1 MANRRSRSQNRY
13 INPSDGKGVE
23 LYKPL
28 PPKNSKEGIEA
39 EKQKKTVRTFSC
51 DRAINPGAHNDLVKA
66 NDAGNTYRRVSEING
81 ISNSG
86 RPYLLDENGEL
97 HRRFNTMQ
105 PSPNGFHSSQ
115 ALPIKIFGS
124 SQLSRVDTPEMQPNV
139 SKSFVLNSM
148 NPSTPNKTK
157 QPLKRATTPLFGPV
171 TKKSRVTTANKQP
184 VKRSTTPLK
193 QPSAITPNKRLG
205 SSITLERNSNNLE
218 NAYKELKGHWK
229 VVEERVNLIALL
241 MKDIEDNKSDIQMV
255 DKSTCVLTKAC
266 QLEDALLSL
275 KPGSTACL
283 NITIVCKAGAN
294 TLYILAKWKGKEY
307 HGVLTDGE
315 PVHSHLY
322 AQKRADKN
330 SDHTTPNSA
339 AGGGHS
345 DKTGVSSTGKV
356 RGKRG
361 ANRQVAGATDKK
373 NRHADDAT
381 ENNYAS
387 GDPNSSLNCKSQEE
401 GGSLPS
407 TAKSSTSKQYE
418 LASDKSFVRRCPHKQ
433 CGYRFESMSEVNTHL
448 VMGHAD
454 TRATMCEAIATQTD
468 PIETTCM
475 GVQTC
480 EPEPQERLCSKCKQS
495 TSTDQDDSSKMCP
508 SSNTAVQKIT
518 EEKSLQDLFKV
529 VRSNCEKKLGGE
541 SGTKSSTSPDA
552 FSDISD
558 DGAPML
564 EKEENFESNK
574 TGADKKTA
582 VNEPIEIIPPT
593 ENTGPTLDIL
603 SPVLSSSVATSK
615 QDGAN
620 QKQQDLPTTTSAAA
634 SSSIPLASPLT
645 GKRPP
650 GSSVAQPICNL
661 SPSPSNKPSLVQPEN
676 VQQPL
681 NSHQPTPQQSSSS
694 HPTGMSLPLAPPNPA
709 PPHIFMN
716 QMPMNP
722 FQAASFLNP
731 AAFYSHPQ
739 LAQFAAAAAAS
750 GQMPGSSSQANSRL
764 VSPHQLPPSP
774 FAVNGGGMA
783 GPLGVPS
790 SSGASGCLSTGKP
803 DANSQLQRQHKIYEL
818 KQLQQQQTQPS
829 TSTLGLPCTSS
840 GEGGRTSATG
850 LLGAGE
856 SPATLRSSSA
866 VPMAAGSPSV
876 IAARPPPFGG
886 HRGMPGV
893 PSPGT
898 SMTGGASLPTQMQ
911 LQLAGLHA
919 QQPSVS
925 QQQQPGL
932 SPAQMHHYQMQMQ
945 RLSQNFQAFSRN
957 QNEMPNMIGGG
968 LPAGGM
974 DTATYAALF
983 GGGNNSQLFQQQQ
996 STAGNSSGAP
1006 GINQQNLLQPPK

>member
-1 MANRRSRSQNRY
+1 MSTDDDDEGHDRLVIDDPMDDVASTQSTPRKAT
-13 INPSDGKGVE
+13 INSVNSNAPEDVDMEEGELIDSAETILQSPVSSKTKEKRQIAGTSTLLDGD
-23 LYKPL
+23 
-28 PPKNSKEGIEA
+28 S
-39 EKQKKTVRTFSC
+39 
-51 DRAINPGAHNDLVKA
+51 VKSA
-66 NDAGNTYRRVSEING
+66 SSSSG
-81 ISNSG
+81 ISAKEKSAIGFKAPN
-86 RPYLLDENGEL
+86 DTDNG
-97 HRRFNTMQ
+97 HH
-105 PSPNGFHSSQ
+105 HSDQ
-115 ALPIKIFGS
+115 
-124 SQLSRVDTPEMQPNV
+124 
-139 SKSFVLNSM
+139 KSADSM
-148 NPSTPNKTK
+148 
-157 QPLKRATTPLFGPV
+157 
-171 TKKSRVTTANKQP
+171 QP
-184 VKRSTTPLK
+184 VKPIWKKSVSPSCDSVYNKKSAGTAEASSSTSNSTNTKRSLK
-193 QPSAITPNKRLG
+193 QDLDASADEPPASK
-205 SSITLERNSNNLE
+205 
-218 NAYKELKGHWK
+218 KKK
-229 VVEERVNLIALL
+229 V
-241 MKDIEDNKSDIQMV
+241 QMV

-593 ENTGPTLDIL
+593 ENTGPLW
-603 SPVLSSSVATSK
+603 TSFHLCFLLLL
-615 QDGAN
+615 
-620 QKQQDLPTTTSAAA
+620 QQA
-634 SSSIPLASPLT
+634 SKMEQT
-645 GKRPP
+645 R
-650 GSSVAQPICNL
+650 
-661 SPSPSNKPSLVQPEN
+661 
-676 VQQPL
+676 
-681 NSHQPTPQQSSSS
+681 
-694 HPTGMSLPLAPPNPA
+694 
-709 PPHIFMN
+709 
-716 QMPMNP
+716 
-722 FQAASFLNP
+722 
-731 AAFYSHPQ
+731 
-739 LAQFAAAAAAS
+739 
-750 GQMPGSSSQANSRL
+750 NSRTFL
-764 VSPHQLPPSP
+764 QPHLLLPP
-774 FAVNGGGMA
+774 
-783 GPLGVPS
+783 
-790 SSGASGCLSTGKP
+790 
-803 DANSQLQRQHKIYEL
+803 
-818 KQLQQQQTQPS
+818 
-829 TSTLGLPCTSS
+829 
-840 GEGGRTSATG
+840 
-850 LLGAGE
+850 
-856 SPATLRSSSA
+856 
-866 VPMAAGSPSV
+866 
-876 IAARPPPFGG
+876 PPYPW
-886 HRGMPGV
+886 HP
-893 PSPGT
+893 
-898 SMTGGASLPTQMQ
+898 
-911 LQLAGLHA
+911 H
-919 QQPSVS
+919 
-925 QQQQPGL
+925 
-932 SPAQMHHYQMQMQ
+932 
-945 RLSQNFQAFSRN
+945 
-957 QNEMPNMIGGG
+957 
-968 LPAGGM
+968 
-974 DTATYAALF
+974 
-983 GGGNNSQLFQQQQ
+983 
-996 STAGNSSGAP
+996 
-1006 GINQQNLLQPPK
+1006 